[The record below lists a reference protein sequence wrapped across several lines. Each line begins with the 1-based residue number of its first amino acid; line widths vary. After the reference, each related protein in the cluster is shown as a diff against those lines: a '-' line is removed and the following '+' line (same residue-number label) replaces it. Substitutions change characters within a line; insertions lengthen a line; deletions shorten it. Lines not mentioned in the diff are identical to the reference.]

1 MSGLS
6 FSFVVR
12 RIGLRASQCR
22 RDKAGVAAVEFALIL
37 PMMLALYFGVVVLAQ
52 GLEIGRKTQSLSHT
66 LSDLTAQTLAQSG
79 QSSPT
84 LADADISNIF
94 GAAAAVVY
102 PFSSGNIDN
111 MTISEV
117 IFDNIAGT
125 TACCEAKLVWSVS
138 ISPSGKTPQP
148 RTCQTFVNSG
158 DNSISSATKLPPGV
172 YPTAVASG
180 NATDSYLIIADVTYA
195 YKPGLY
201 WQSPWTSASDP
212 GYSIHQTT
220 YMTPRAGGGASIAW
234 TPGSLYA
241 ANANYYSCAGKY
253 NTP

>member
-1 MSGLS
+1 MTGFTARGADLWASW
-6 FSFVVR
+6 R
-12 RIGLRASQCR
+12 RRSVS
-22 RDKAGVAAVEFALIL
+22 GVAAVEFALIL

-79 QSSPT
+79 QSNPI

-94 GAAAAVVY
+94 NSAAAVVY
-102 PFSSGNIDN
+102 PFSSANIDN

-117 IFDNIAGT
+117 IFDNITGS
-125 TACCEAKLVWSVS
+125 TACCQAKLVWSVS

-158 DNSISSATKLPPGV
+158 DNSIGSATKLPPGV
-172 YPTAVASG
+172 YPATVASG
-180 NATDSYLIIADVTYA
+180 NVTDSYLIIADVTYS

-220 YMTPRAGGGASIAW
+220 YMTPRAGGGTAIFW

-241 ANANYYSCAGKY
+241 ANTNYNSCAGMY